1 MKPTDI
7 KVIPGQR
14 VRFEKGIGTVTGE
27 IVGVRTAVVLQD
39 SGKCA
44 GKLVVRAA
52 KLLKP
57 V

>member
-14 VRFEKGIGTVTGE
+14 VRFEKGIGHVTGE

-39 SGKCA
+39 SGKRA